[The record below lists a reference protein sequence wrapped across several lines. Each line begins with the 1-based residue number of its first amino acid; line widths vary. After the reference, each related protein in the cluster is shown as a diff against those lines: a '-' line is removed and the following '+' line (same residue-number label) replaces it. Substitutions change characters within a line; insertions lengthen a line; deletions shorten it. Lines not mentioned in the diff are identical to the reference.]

1 MLFRWSLCHSELFRC
16 LWTAAERS
24 EVASQPSLRGR
35 SCAARSDANTHTNVS
50 GHVESAW
57 FCHLTVVLSLNSGHV
72 DHYFMSRIDYLHA
85 FWMICHSELFR
96 CLCTAAE
103 RSEAASRPSLRG
115 RPCAARS
122 NANTHTP
129 CSNFWTVTKCS
140 RPCGECSIQNCFAVS
155 KLPLS
160 AARRQASRACE
171 ADHVWRVATQT
182 HTHTTFSACLLDD
195 LSYSYNCLRT
205 CAKCCILS
213 LNCRSL
219 N

>member
-1 MLFRWSLCHSELFRC
+1 MISLSF
-16 LWTAAERS
+16 WTIS
-24 EVASQPSLRGR
+24 
-35 SCAARSDANTHTNVS
+35 
-50 GHVESAW
+50 
-57 FCHLTVVLSLNSGHV
+57 LSLNCCWAQRGGKPAELARPIMCGAQRRKHTHKCFRPCGECLILSLNCCAISKLRASRS
-72 DHYFMSRIDYLHA
+72 FMSRIDYLHA

-140 RPCGECSIQNCFAVS
+140 RPCGECSIRNCFAVS
-155 KLPLS
+155 KLPPS
-160 AARRQASRACE
+160 AARRQAGRACE

-182 HTHTTFSACLLDD
+182 HTHTPFSACLLDD